1 VINKV
6 TSEKH
11 ANSGGEIVWLGS
23 LSTIT
28 KFRSFKK
35 NIKKK
40 KKTRKGK
47 GSVKIHYSRM
57 VCTRHLNFNHKS
69 TMQEL

>member
-1 VINKV
+1 MINKV

-40 KKTRKGK
+40 KNKERERKCKDSLLAYGLYKTFK
-47 GSVKIHYSRM
+47 
-57 VCTRHLNFNHKS
+57 F
-69 TMQEL
+69 

>member
-40 KKTRKGK
+40 KTRKGK
-47 GSVKIHYSRM
+47 GSVKIH
-57 VCTRHLNFNHKS
+57 
-69 TMQEL
+69 